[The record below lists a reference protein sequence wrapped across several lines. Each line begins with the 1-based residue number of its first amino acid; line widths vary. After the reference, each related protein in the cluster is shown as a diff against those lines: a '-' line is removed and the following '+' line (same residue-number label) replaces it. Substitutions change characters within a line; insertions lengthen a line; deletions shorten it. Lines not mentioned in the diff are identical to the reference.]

1 VCGSPEETSGG
12 GHNLIPVEITMG
24 VGVLKVVIFTTMI
37 IYNLEGFF
45 EPENI
50 RPLTSLGRDSAHQ

>member
-1 VCGSPEETSGG
+1 M
-12 GHNLIPVEITMG
+12 EITMG
-24 VGVLKVVIFTTMI
+24 VGVLKVVVIFTTMI